1 MPGFSCRLFYTYP
14 ALDSNIQ
21 RSSDQRSHPV
31 AASKKTI
38 FTTSLPRSNISR
50 SCVHCPYKANSLS
63 SLVAKNNTTAIPPRT
78 PELRRCD
85 WSGIAKHSPEILL
98 PRMEVISTDHPFRPL
113 CLCLPQPLQ
122 PPPWKTLHPTRMTPF
137 LVPAHPLVRPLQAP
151 APGNTPYSQTLPI
164 SPGSMLSHPRTL
176 V

>member
-1 MPGFSCRLFYTYP
+1 ML
-14 ALDSNIQ
+14 IQ
-21 RSSDQRSHPV
+21 RWIQTYSGQATRAVIRSQPVMKRSSPL
-31 AASKKTI
+31 AS
-38 FTTSLPRSNISR
+38 RGRISAT

-85 WSGIAKHSPEILL
+85 WSGIAKHSPEILF

-122 PPPWKTLHPTRMTPF
+122 PPPWKTLHPTGTTPF